1 MALDIPDELPDW
13 GLAPPVVVAD
23 ADYGDNA
30 GFRDEWTA
38 RTACSVVPAAVPE
51 CSGTAM
57 SGSEGS
63 AARYSHLASTSSP
76 STAPPAC
83 PRARDV
89 GGVEVTAVA

>member
-1 MALDIPDELPDW
+1 MALGIPDELPAW
-13 GLAPPVVVAD
+13 GLAPPVVAAD

-30 GFRDEWTA
+30 GFRGELSA
-38 RTACSVVPAAVPE
+38 RTGCSVVPVAVPE

-83 PRARDV
+83 PRARAAD
-89 GGVEVTAVA
+89 GAEVAAVA